1 MTPRSP
7 TAASAN
13 YWRLDVQSPRD
24 LNIRCRHE
32 NSSFAP
38 RQRPSNVK
46 RKAPTPLVVV
56 PTAFYVL
63 SALSFFP
70 FGFRLQS
77 ASSVVC
83 LVFPLY
89 RGRRAEQADEKSPVD
104 LAREKPGKEK
114 RGGLGKESLS
124 TSAVARVS
132 ARRLVC
138 KQMLVVVVEERRWSQ
153 ARLVVRFVV
162 VCCVA
167 VAGAAPTDGGMLR
180 TASS

>member
-1 MTPRSP
+1 M
-7 TAASAN
+7 
-13 YWRLDVQSPRD
+13 
-24 LNIRCRHE
+24 
-32 NSSFAP
+32 
-38 RQRPSNVK
+38 
-46 RKAPTPLVVV
+46 
-56 PTAFYVL
+56 
-63 SALSFFP
+63 
-70 FGFRLQS
+70 S
-77 ASSVVC
+77 ASSVAC

-89 RGRRAEQADEKSPVD
+89 RGRWAEWADEKTPID

-124 TSAVARVS
+124 RSAVARAS
-132 ARRLVC
+132 ARHLVC

-167 VAGAAPTDGGMLR
+167 VVEAALTDGGMLR